1 MSPSDAFEAEPS
13 RQSRGSAL
21 VGSLLLLVDRDA
33 ERAARQAELL
43 RAHDA
48 ESIEVQADL
57 GEYESARRSGERDFN
72 VWDAVV
78 WHCDARTD
86 AEELTRTLVAWYE
99 LFPAVP
105 VVVVANEPDMTVAM
119 AALRGRAADLVG
131 RSVGDDGL
139 LAVLERVLRQRPDPI
154 DAISP
159 SNKRALVVGAHPDD
173 AEIGVGG
180 TIHRLVR
187 RGWDATVLTMSH
199 GSGGGDPAERTAEA
213 QRAAHV
219 LGAVLVMEDFPDG
232 AIDDSSATV
241 RAIERVVRRVQPEI
255 VLVHTDKDTHQDHR
269 AVHRATLV
277 AARSVPRVGCYQ
289 SPSAM
294 VTFQPNRFVDLRER
308 DLEAKLA
315 AIRAHGSQARTRAYL
330 DEDLVR
336 ATARYWGR
344 YANAHFTE
352 PLEMIRASTPTRFRP
367 DGH

>member
-1 MSPSDAFEAEPS
+1 M
-13 RQSRGSAL
+13 
-21 VGSLLLLVDRDA
+21 LLLVDQDA
-33 ERAARQAELL
+33 ERAARQVEILQAY
-43 RAHDA
+43 DA
-48 ESIEVQADL
+48 ECIEVQSEL
-57 GEYESARRSGERDFN
+57 GQYESARWSGDRDFN
-72 VWDAVV
+72 VWDAAV

-99 LFPAVP
+99 RFPAVP

-119 AALRGRAADLVG
+119 AALRGRAADLVSQ
-131 RSVGDDGL
+131 SVGDDGL
-139 LAVLERVLRQRPDPI
+139 VAAVDQVLRQRPDPI
-154 DAISP
+154 DTISP
-159 SNKRALVVGAHPDD
+159 SNKRVLVVGAHPDD

-199 GSGGGDPAERTAEA
+199 GSGGGDPEERTAEA
-213 QRAAHV
+213 QQAAQV

-232 AIDDSSATV
+232 AIDDSSGTV
-241 RAIERVVRRVQPEI
+241 RAIERVVRRIEPEM
-255 VLVHTDKDTHQDHR
+255 VLVHSDKDTHQDHR

-277 AARSVPRVGCYQ
+277 AARSVPRVACYQ

-315 AIRAHGSQARTRAYL
+315 AIRAHGSQSRTRAYL
-330 DEDLVR
+330 DEELIR

-344 YANAHFTE
+344 YGNAYYTE
-352 PLEMIRASTPTRFRP
+352 PLEVVRASTPTRFQP
-367 DGH
+367 AGH